1 MLDAYDLY
9 LLPGGED
16 RGARL
21 LAEAEHDRLAA
32 SARAVPKHRRPGLL
46 ARLRGRGPTT
56 GRARAQ
62 RVPVRP

>member
-1 MLDAYDLY
+1 MLNAYDLY
-9 LLPGGED
+9 LMPGGED

-21 LAEAEHDRLAA
+21 LAEAEHERLVA
-32 SARAVPKHRRPGLL
+32 SVRAVRSHRRPGLL